1 MPKSLSK
8 VNETLFM
15 IQILLTQ
22 VGDGVYDDTFGLN
35 LLLSVAAGANRP
47 LFIPMGSYIVTDTI
61 KASP

>member
-1 MPKSLSK
+1 
-8 VNETLFM
+8 M